1 MKITYFGHACF
12 KVESDTLSF
21 VFDPFKDIGYDM
33 KKTSA
38 DIVFCSHSHFDHNAT
53 ERVQSKRVIDSIIE
67 EELNDIK
74 ISTLSCFHD
83 EVKGAKRGIN
93 YAYKVVANDTTF
105 VHLGDAGEITSDV
118 IDFVKNTDILFI
130 PVGGTYTIDSKQA
143 KELIEKSNA
152 KYIIPMHYKT
162 EKSNINI
169 TPLSTFTCLFDKVN
183 YLSCCIDINQLK
195 KGINILQF
203 DK

>member
-12 KVESDTLSF
+12 KVESKDTSF
-21 VFDPFKDIGYDM
+21 LFDPFKDIGYDM

-53 ERVQSKRVIDSIIE
+53 DRVISKRVINTIANE
-67 EELNDIK
+67 EYNGLK

-83 EVKGAKRGIN
+83 EVKGAKRGVNRI
-93 YAYKVVANDTTF
+93 YKVQVENTTIA
-105 VHLGDAGEITSDV
+105 HLGDLGEITSEV
-118 IDFVKNTDILFI
+118 IDFVKNADILFI

-169 TPLSTFTCLFDKVN
+169 TPLSTFTCLFDNVN

-195 KGINILQF
+195 KGINVLEIEE
-203 DK
+203 

>member
-12 KVESDTLSF
+12 KVESDTFSF

-38 DIVFCSHSHFDHNAT
+38 DIVFCSHSHFDHNAID
-53 ERVQSKRVIDSIIE
+53 RVQSKKVINTITKE
-67 EELNDIK
+67 EYNGLK

-105 VHLGDAGEITSDV
+105 VHLGDLGEITSDV

-143 KELIEKSNA
+143 KELIEKANA

-169 TPLSTFTCLFDKVN
+169 TPLCSFTYLFDKVN
-183 YLSCCIDINQLK
+183 YLPSCIDTDQLQ
-195 KGINILQF
+195 KGINVLEI
-203 DK
+203 DN

>member
-12 KVESDTLSF
+12 KIESKDTSF
-21 VFDPFKDIGYDM
+21 LFDPFKDIGYDM

-53 ERVQSKRVIDSIIE
+53 DRVQSKRVIDSIIE
-67 EELNDIK
+67 EEYNGLK

-93 YAYKVVANDTTF
+93 YAYKVIANDTTF
-105 VHLGDAGEITSDV
+105 VHLGDTGEITSEV
-118 IDFVKNTDILFI
+118 IAFVKNADILFI

-183 YLSCCIDINQLK
+183 YHPSCISFDNLNS
-195 KGINILQF
+195 GINVLEIEE
-203 DK
+203 

>member
-12 KVESDTLSF
+12 KVESDTFSF

-83 EVKGAKRGIN
+83 EVKGAKRGVNRI
-93 YAYKVVANDTTF
+93 YKVQAENTTIA
-105 VHLGDAGEITSDV
+105 HLGDLGEITSEV
-118 IDFVKNTDILFI
+118 IAFVKNADILFI
-130 PVGGTYTIDSKQA
+130 PIGGTYTIDSNQA

-169 TPLSTFTCLFDKVN
+169 TPLSTLTCLFEKVN
-183 YLSCCIDINQLK
+183 YHPSCISFDNLK
-195 KGINILQF
+195 KGINVLEI